1 MLPVG
6 IGSSGVDVGDIGHSL
21 RFAASRSCYA
31 SRTFGTATNQ
41 YIFTWSGWVKLSGL
55 DTTDYGELIECRSA
69 SSDAGYGSL
78 YVYNG
83 NIRFSGWA
91 KVWRTTTMEL
101 RDPSSWYHIVLAVD
115 TTQATAANR
124 IKLYVNGV
132 EVTSFTTSN
141 NPTQNTTVG
150 VNTNSSAARIGS
162 DDPLSSSR
170 KLDGYL
176 SRVCFVDGQALTP
189 SSFITFNSTIN
200 EWVSKTQSEVKAVV
214 DAGGTNSFMLD
225 FDDGSSTTTLGYDK
239 SSKGNN
245 WTLSGHSLTAGTNY
259 DWMLDVPGNSFPVI
273 NSLVP
278 VNSTAP
284 TISDA
289 NLKWTRASTA
299 PGWTAASMPLPQTD
313 KLYWETDHTSSLNG
327 APLWTGV
334 VNSTRAVADDNANN
348 IAGVQTDTTWNGRL
362 TSGSTVASYLNPGG
376 LNAVIAHAY
385 DGATGKYWCGYVSGG
400 SITWGTNG
408 GVGDPAA
415 GTNALE
421 TLSGVVTPAFGQ
433 FQTAGA
439 TRTITEYFN
448 AGQRPF
454 SASALPTGF
463 KALCQANLSD
473 SGTVTVSG
481 SFTGNLNAD
490 GPCVWMNGVPKTL
503 SINGNAVTFGT
514 HADKLATGFKVRT
527 ASSSYNN
534 SGSNTFTATIDSDLQ
549 NIFKYN
555 NAEGNP

>member
-91 KVWRTTTMEL
+91 TVWRTTTMEL

-170 KLDGYL
+170 KLDGYT

-189 SSFITFNSTIN
+189 SSFGYQNTAIN

-225 FDDGSSTTTLGYDK
+225 FDNGSSTTTLGYDK

-259 DWMLDVPGNSFPVI
+259 DWGLDRPGCSYSTFNPLDVANVGTRTIQNGNVE
-273 NSLVP
+273 
-278 VNSTAP
+278 VN
-284 TISDA
+284 
-289 NLKWTRASTA
+289 
-299 PGWTAASMPLPQTD
+299 
-313 KLYWETDHTSSLNG
+313 TSSG
-327 APLWTGV
+327 AGGARL
-334 VNSTRAVADDNANN
+334 
-348 IAGVQTDTTWNGRL
+348 IAI
-362 TSGSTVASYLNPGG
+362 PP
-376 LNAVIAHAY
+376 
-385 DGATGKYWCGYVSGG
+385 TGKWSLENFYVSGTWSGNKGFGIVTRTGDISGGVIPTGCVTYNANGNKTSGGAYSAYGATYTSTNGIRMDVDQDAGTVTFYKDGVSQGAITHGLGTEIYACIVNPSASACVDLVSAGQAPFHSSAAYDSASLGYWKNAPSSGFKAPCQANMPEG
-400 SITWGTNG
+400 SITT
-408 GVGDPAA
+408 
-415 GTNALE
+415 
-421 TLSGVVTPAFGQ
+421 
-433 FQTAGA
+433 
-439 TRTITEYFN
+439 
-448 AGQRPF
+448 
-454 SASALPTGF
+454 
-463 KALCQANLSD
+463 
-473 SGTVTVSG
+473 SG
-481 SFTGNLNAD
+481 SFTGTLNAD
-490 GPCVWMNGVPKTL
+490 GPCVYLNGVPTAMT
-503 SINGNAVTFGT
+503 INGNAVTFGT
-514 HADKLATGFKVRT
+514 NADALSNGFKVRSS
-527 ASSSYNN
+527 SSSYNN
-534 SGSNTFTATIDSDLQ
+534 TGSNTYSITSTGPKA
-549 NIFKYN
+549 KYSL
-555 NAEGNP
+555 ARGNP